1 VNRATLEWYE
11 LLARSLAWLAGIV
24 LVLAAVAAIVIAG
37 SDSTAPIFGDIEKQ
51 GRGVAA
57 LAALAGGI
65 TAAGLLAAAGAILR
79 VLVAER
85 LERLGPAPER
95 GSGAAQEQ
103 LPFDVEAGEGRA
115 ARAPR
120 ESEPRGRERR

>member
-1 VNRATLEWYE
+1 MNRATLEWYE

-37 SDSTAPIFGDIEKQ
+37 SDSSAPIFGDIEKQ

-65 TAAGLLAAAGAILR
+65 TAAGLLAGAGAILR
-79 VLVAER
+79 VLVADR
-85 LERLGPAPER
+85 LERLGPAGER
-95 GSGAAQEQ
+95 GDGSDQEQ
-103 LPFDVEAGEGRA
+103 LPLDVEAGDERP
-115 ARAPR
+115 ARPSRPR
-120 ESEPRGRERR
+120 RRP